1 MRQIITHFTDNDLY
15 TFSCQY
21 YIMQKYPRAEVEY
34 TFIDRNKTCYPK
46 GFDKLLQEQIDYMAG
61 VTITDQEID
70 FMTEK
75 LVWLPLWYFTFL
87 RGYRFNPNEV
97 KINQDEEGHLS
108 ILIRGKWFS
117 TIMWEMPILSSISE
131 LLHTLNGDVDN
142 YNLEKEYAKAVAK
155 SEKIFGAGLVFGDM
169 GTRPSQNLW
178 MAMHLSTSRP
188 LL

>member
-75 LVWLPLWYFTFL
+75 LVWLPQHPHSRQMVQHHHVGDAYPFEHL
-87 RGYRFNPNEV
+87 RTASHPER
-97 KINQDEEGHLS
+97 
-108 ILIRGKWFS
+108 R
-117 TIMWEMPILSSISE
+117 
-131 LLHTLNGDVDN
+131 
-142 YNLEKEYAKAVAK
+142 
-155 SEKIFGAGLVFGDM
+155 
-169 GTRPSQNLW
+169 R
-178 MAMHLSTSRP
+178 R
-188 LL
+188 

>member
-70 FMTEK
+70 FMKQTEQGQK
-75 LVWLPLWYFTFL
+75 TLLFRFYSQLKAHRLCVFPLPSRRLY
-87 RGYRFNPNEV
+87 
-97 KINQDEEGHLS
+97 
-108 ILIRGKWFS
+108 
-117 TIMWEMPILSSISE
+117 
-131 LLHTLNGDVDN
+131 LL
-142 YNLEKEYAKAVAK
+142 YKQR
-155 SEKIFGAGLVFGDM
+155 SF
-169 GTRPSQNLW
+169 
-178 MAMHLSTSRP
+178 
-188 LL
+188 